1 MTTTAAEQ
9 RLAEYA
15 DLARWA
21 PSKHNAQPWRFV
33 VRDNALE
40 LWTDCQ
46 RELRETD
53 PHGRERLISLGAAL
67 QVACVAA
74 YARGHRPQVHLFPDG
89 NDGPVARL
97 TEAGSHVSTA
107 DDLALLAAV
116 PLRRTDRGPLDAGT
130 LPTGLPCE
138 LQSAASEHGAV
149 LRLVST
155 PGDRATLA
163 RLVERADRLLVTSG
177 AADVELSNWLRV
189 AGDLSSDGVPSE
201 NTRGAAASYRAEF
214 VQRDFSQQQ
223 SVPAQDRPGRDAPI
237 VGILCTPR
245 DAVGDWLAAGRALT
259 AVLLRAAVAGAQA
272 SYLNQP
278 VELPSL
284 RQLLSEHLDLPGF
297 AQLVLRLGAGSYV
310 AAPPRRTDLVLLA

>member
-1 MTTTAAEQ
+1 MTPTAVQQ
-9 RLAEYA
+9 RLAAYA

-21 PSKHNAQPWRFV
+21 PSKHNTQPWRFV

-40 LWTDCQ
+40 LWTDNQ

-53 PHGRERLISLGAAL
+53 PHGRERHISLGAAL
-67 QVACVAA
+67 QIACVAA
-74 YARGHRPQVHLFPDG
+74 RARGYEPQVRLFPDG
-89 NDGPVARL
+89 NDGPVALL
-97 TEAGSHVSTA
+97 TEAGAHDCTA

-116 PLRRTDRGPLDAGT
+116 PFRRTDRGPLDAGP
-130 LPTGLPCE
+130 LSAGLPYE
-138 LQSAASEHGAV
+138 LQLAASEHGAV
-149 LRLVST
+149 LRLVKS

-163 RLVERADRLLVTSG
+163 RLVEQADRVLVTAG
-177 AADVELSNWLRV
+177 AADRELSPWLRAV
-189 AGDLSSDGVPSE
+189 GDVSGDGVPSG

-214 VQRDFSQQQ
+214 VQRDFSRQY
-223 SVPAQDRPGRDAPI
+223 SLPAQDRTGRDAPL

-278 VELPSL
+278 VELPAL
-284 RQLLSEHLDLPGF
+284 RQLLSEHLGLPGF
-297 AQLVLRLGAGSYV
+297 AQLVLRVGAGGDV
-310 AAPPRRTDLVLLA
+310 AAPPRRADVVLLA